1 MRDHYTPGESAQDKR
16 FIMRDATGPGGS
28 GALSV
33 DDYIDRILAKADR
46 NLLKTSDYQRYLGA

>member
-1 MRDHYTPGESAQDKR
+1 
-16 FIMRDATGPGGS
+16 MRDATGPGGS